1 MARSVCLACERM
13 TFERIGASQVDLLN
27 TVLDKGIVVDAW
39 ACVSVAGIDLIG
51 IESRIVVASIETYL
65 EHAIQLQRTPFD
77 EPGTRRPTAPAVA
90 K

>member
-1 MARSVCLACERM
+1 M
-13 TFERIGASQVDLLN
+13 TFERIGASQIDLLN

-39 ACVSVAGIDLIG
+39 AVSRAGIDLIG

-65 EHAIQLQRTPFD
+65 EHAIQLQRAPF
-77 EPGTRRPTAPAVA
+77 EELGTRRPTAAVVA